1 MLSVLVLFLQELEVQ
16 DPFMVFIGDGL
27 LKKMDLFISCII
39 DVFVVLR
46 DLENLQLQ
54 NFYD

>member
-1 MLSVLVLFLQELEVQ
+1 
-16 DPFMVFIGDGL
+16 MVFIGDGL

-39 DVFVVLR
+39 DIFVVLR